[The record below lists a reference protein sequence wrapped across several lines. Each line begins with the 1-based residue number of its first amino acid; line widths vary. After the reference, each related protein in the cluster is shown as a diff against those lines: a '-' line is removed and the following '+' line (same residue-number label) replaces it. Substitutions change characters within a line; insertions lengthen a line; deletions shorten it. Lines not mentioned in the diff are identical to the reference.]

1 MALSTYINLP
11 FISAI
16 FIAYYNVENN
26 TYARNN
32 IKTSHT
38 YNQTENIIY
47 FESYYF
53 LRVLSFLQLYFA
65 RGPVIGRFCYRQP
78 ISIFGGP
85 CLPEVAAAHRSADW

>member
-1 MALSTYINLP
+1 MH
-11 FISAI
+11 AI
-16 FIAYYNVENN
+16 ILKLVILI
-26 TYARNN
+26 
-32 IKTSHT
+32 IKT
-38 YNQTENIIY
+38 EVIIY

-85 CLPEVAAAHRSADW
+85 CLPEVGTAYRSQSANHSFVLGCSA